1 MQQVAEKWVRSVV
14 ITDVDEEAGV
24 RDGDD
29 SRMRERSRSYADRM
43 SLAHA
48 ILTAL
53 NERSASGL
61 ELARRFDRSI
71 GYFWP
76 ASHQQ
81 IYRELATLERD
92 GLIRQV
98 EDDAPARGGKRTY
111 EILDEGRD
119 ELRLWLLASEEP
131 KLTKDALMVRVRASA
146 TLGGDL
152 REEISRHRALHA
164 ELLEEYRRIEQRD
177 FAADDLSFTAGRQ
190 YLVLQWGLHLQK
202 ARVDWADAVLAQ
214 LDREAERD
222 VAPD

>member
-1 MQQVAEKWVRSVV
+1 MARGGK
-14 ITDVDEEAGV
+14 TDNGA
-24 RDGDD
+24 RT
-29 SRMRERSRSYADRM
+29 RSYADRM

-53 NERSASGL
+53 NEKSASGL

-81 IYRELATLERD
+81 IYRELASLERD
-92 GLIRQV
+92 GLIRQI
-98 EDDAPARGGKRTY
+98 DDEAPTRGGKRTY

-119 ELRLWLLASEEP
+119 ELRVWLLASEEP

-146 TLGGDL
+146 SLGGDL
-152 REEISRHRALHA
+152 RDEISRHRALHA

-177 FAADDLSFTAGRQ
+177 FSSDDLSFVAGRQ

-202 ARVDWADAVLAQ
+202 ARVDWADAVLTQ
-214 LDREAERD
+214 LDQEAERD
-222 VAPD
+222 IAPE

>member
-1 MQQVAEKWVRSVV
+1 
-14 ITDVDEEAGV
+14 
-24 RDGDD
+24 
-29 SRMRERSRSYADRM
+29 M

-81 IYRELATLERD
+81 IYRELARLERD
-92 GLIRQV
+92 GLIREV
-98 EDDAPARGGKRTY
+98 EHDAPARGGRRTY
-111 EILDEGRD
+111 EILAEGRD
-119 ELRLWLLASEEP
+119 ELRAWLESREDP

-146 TLGGDL
+146 SLGGDL
-152 REEISRHRALHA
+152 REEIVRHRALHA

-177 FAADDLSFTAGRQ
+177 FVSAEELSFTAGRQ

-214 LDREAERD
+214 LDQEQERPD
-222 VAPD
+222 APR

>member
-1 MQQVAEKWVRSVV
+1 ML
-14 ITDVDEEAGV
+14 DVGAA
-24 RDGDD
+24 RDAA
-29 SRMRERSRSYADRM
+29 RAHSYADRM

-53 NERSASGL
+53 NEKSASGL

-81 IYRELATLERD
+81 IYRELARLERD
-92 GLIRQV
+92 GLIRQI

-111 EILDEGRD
+111 EILVEGRD
-119 ELRLWLLASEEP
+119 ELRAWLESREDP

-146 TLGGDL
+146 SLGGDL
-152 REEISRHRALHA
+152 REEIVRHRALHA

-177 FAADDLSFTAGRQ
+177 FVGEELSFTAGRQ

-202 ARVDWADAVLAQ
+202 ARVDWADAVLTQ
-214 LDREAERD
+214 LDQEQERPS
-222 VAPD
+222 APE